1 MSKENLLNDNELVQR
16 FIAGDQNSLE
26 ILIQR
31 HKGRVFSYILLIVK
45 KQELAEDIFQETFI
59 KVIRSLKK
67 GKYTENGKFVSWV
80 LRISHNLIIDHFR
93 KEKLKGT
100 VSNDSLDIDIF
111 NSRKFSEDTIEDQMI
126 NTQILSEV
134 KDLIQELPE
143 DQQQVIIM
151 RHYLDLSF
159 KEIAEQTDV
168 SINTALGRMR
178 YALINL
184 RKLVEKKNLILTKV
198 LTIVNTIKIRRWR
211 F

>member
-1 MSKENLLNDNELVQR
+1 MSKENLLSDNDLVQR
-16 FIAGDQNSLE
+16 FIGGDQYSLE
-26 ILIQR
+26 ILIRR

-67 GKYTENGKFVSWV
+67 GRYTENGKFVSWV

-100 VSNDSLDIDIF
+100 ISNDSLDIDIF
-111 NSRKFSEDTIEDQMI
+111 NSQRFSEDTIEDQMV
-126 NTQILSEV
+126 NTQILSEF
-134 KDLIQELPE
+134 KDLIKELPE

-184 RKLVEKKNLILTKV
+184 RKLVEKKNLILTK
-198 LTIVNTIKIRRWR
+198 

>member
-45 KQELAEDIFQETFI
+45 RQELAEDIFQETFI

-67 GKYTENGKFVSWV
+67 GKYTENGKFVSWI

-111 NSRKFSEDTIEDQMI
+111 NSQKFSEDTIEDQMI

-134 KDLIQELPE
+134 KDLIQELPD

-184 RKLVEKKNLILTKV
+184 RKLVEKKNLILTK
-198 LTIVNTIKIRRWR
+198 

>member
-59 KVIRSLKK
+59 KVIRSLKR

-111 NSRKFSEDTIEDQMI
+111 NSQKFSEDTIEDQMI

-134 KDLIQELPE
+134 KDLIKELPE

-184 RKLVEKKNLILTKV
+184 RKLVYKKNLILTK
-198 LTIVNTIKIRRWR
+198 